1 VAKAYASYRA
11 KRKKGRLVP
20 TFVIDPTEPEWRL
33 QIQRQFAVERE
44 ARIICNNGV
53 KRAHFEQWKST
64 IYGRYYLRSDLP
76 RKEPG
81 VDVESE
87 CRAITD
93 YLQRN
98 CGNSPEEY
106 ESAYQD
112 KEWLSENIARLA
124 RVRRNGRP
132 LDDQN
137 WEREQREMGYWLPE
151 VVLMSIKFKKKVEK
165 VQFYENYAING
176 QPRRL
181 VFRRTLSEESG
192 DEEKDSSD
200 DDCTE

>member
-1 VAKAYASYRA
+1 
-11 KRKKGRLVP
+11 
-20 TFVIDPTEPEWRL
+20 
-33 QIQRQFAVERE
+33 VERE

-53 KRAHFEQWKST
+53 KRADFEQWKST

-165 VQFYENYAING
+165 VQFYENYAMNG

>member
-1 VAKAYASYRA
+1 VAKAYAGYRA
-11 KRKKGRLVP
+11 KRKKARLVP

-44 ARIICNNGV
+44 ARIICTNSVNRV
-53 KRAHFEQWKST
+53 QFEQCKST
-64 IYGRYYLRSDLP
+64 IYGRYYLNSYLP
-76 RKEPG
+76 CKEPV
-81 VDVESE
+81 VDLESE
-87 CRAITD
+87 CCAITD
-93 YLQRN
+93 YLQKN
-98 CGNSPEEY
+98 YGNSPEEY

-151 VVLMSIKFKKKVEK
+151 VVFMSIKFKKAVEK
-165 VQFYENYAING
+165 VRFYESHAING

-192 DEEKDSSD
+192 DEGNDSSD
-200 DDCTE
+200 DACTE